1 MKKNNKLRMWIS
13 GMITVIALVLLDQ
26 YTKML
31 AVKHLKDQADIPIL
45 KDIFELSYVENRG
58 AAFGMMQNK
67 QTFFIITTVVVLGLI
82 LWIFHT
88 MPMEKKF
95 IPGRVTLIFI
105 VAGAVGNF
113 IDRVSQGF
121 VVDFLYFKLINFPV
135 FNVADIYVTCA
146 VFILAFLLLV
156 YYKEEDIDRILKMGR
171 N

>member
-1 MKKNNKLRMWIS
+1 MKQNKLVMWIT
-13 GMITVIALVLLDQ
+13 GMLSVIVLVVFDQ
-26 YTKML
+26 YTKIL
-31 AVKHLKDQADIPIL
+31 AVKHLKDQPDIPIL

-67 QTFFIITTVVVLGLI
+67 QTFFIITTVLVVAAI

-105 VAGAVGNF
+105 IAGAIGNF

-135 FNVADIYVTCA
+135 FNVADIYVTCS
-146 VFILAFLLLV
+146 VFVLAFLLLF
-156 YYKEEDIDRILKMGR
+156 YYKEEDLDRIMKVGR
-171 N
+171 K

>member
-1 MKKNNKLRMWIS
+1 MKQNKLVMWIT
-13 GMITVIALVLLDQ
+13 GMLSIIVLVVLDQ
-26 YTKML
+26 YTKIL
-31 AVKHLKDQADIPIL
+31 AVKHLKDQPDIPIL

-67 QTFFIITTVVVLGLI
+67 QTFFIITTVLVVAAI

-105 VAGAVGNF
+105 IAGAIGNF

-135 FNVADIYVTCA
+135 FNVADIYVTCS
-146 VFILAFLLLV
+146 VFVLAFLLLF
-156 YYKEEDIDRILKMGR
+156 YYKEEDLDRIMKVGR
-171 N
+171 K

>member
-1 MKKNNKLRMWIS
+1 MKQNKLVMWIT
-13 GMITVIALVLLDQ
+13 GMLSVIVLVVFDQ
-26 YTKML
+26 YTKIL
-31 AVKHLKDQADIPIL
+31 AVNHLKDQPDIPIL

-67 QTFFIITTVVVLGLI
+67 QTFFIITTVLVVAAI
-82 LWIFHT
+82 LWIYHT

-105 VAGAVGNF
+105 IAGAIGNF

-135 FNVADIYVTCA
+135 FNVADIYVTCS
-146 VFILAFLLLV
+146 VFVLAFLLLF
-156 YYKEEDIDRILKMGR
+156 YYKEEDLDRIMKVGR
-171 N
+171 K

>member
-1 MKKNNKLRMWIS
+1 MKQNKLVMWIT
-13 GMITVIALVLLDQ
+13 GMLSVIVLVVFDQ
-26 YTKML
+26 YTKIL
-31 AVKHLKDQADIPIL
+31 AVKHLKDQPDIPIL
-45 KDIFELSYVENRG
+45 KDIFELSYIENRG

-67 QTFFIITTVVVLGLI
+67 QTFFIITTVLVVAAI

-105 VAGAVGNF
+105 IAGAIGNF

-135 FNVADIYVTCA
+135 FNVADIYVTCS
-146 VFILAFLLLV
+146 VFVLAFLLLF
-156 YYKEEDIDRILKMGR
+156 YYKEEDLDRIMKVGR
-171 N
+171 K

>member
-1 MKKNNKLRMWIS
+1 MKQNKLVMWIT
-13 GMITVIALVLLDQ
+13 GMLSVIVLVVFDQ
-26 YTKML
+26 YTKIL
-31 AVKHLKDQADIPIL
+31 AVKHLKDQPDIPIL

-67 QTFFIITTVVVLGLI
+67 QTFFIITTVLVVAAI
-82 LWIFHT
+82 LWIYHT

-105 VAGAVGNF
+105 IAGAIGNF

-135 FNVADIYVTCA
+135 FNVADIYVTCS
-146 VFILAFLLLV
+146 VFVLAFLLLF
-156 YYKEEDIDRILKMGR
+156 YYKEEDLDRIMKVGR
-171 N
+171 K

>member
-1 MKKNNKLRMWIS
+1 MKQNKLVMWIA
-13 GMITVIALVLLDQ
+13 GMISVILLVALDQ
-26 YTKML
+26 YTKIL
-31 AVKHLKDQADIPIL
+31 AVNHLKDQPDIPIL

-67 QTFFIITTVVVLGLI
+67 QTFFIITTVLVVAAI
-82 LWIFHT
+82 LWIYHT

-105 VAGAVGNF
+105 IAGAIGNF

-135 FNVADIYVTCA
+135 FNVADVYVTCS
-146 VFILAFLLLV
+146 VFVLAFLLLF
-156 YYKEEDIDRILKMGR
+156 YYKEEDLDRIIKVGR
-171 N
+171 K

>member
-1 MKKNNKLRMWIS
+1 MKQNKLVMWIA
-13 GMITVIALVLLDQ
+13 GMLSIIVLVVLDQ
-26 YTKML
+26 STKIL
-31 AVKHLKDQADIPIL
+31 AVKHLKDQPDIPIL

-67 QTFFIITTVVVLGLI
+67 QTFFIITTVLVVAAI

-105 VAGAVGNF
+105 IAGAIGNY

-135 FNVADIYVTCA
+135 FNVADIYVTCS
-146 VFILAFLLLV
+146 VFVLAFLLLF
-156 YYKEEDIDRILKMGR
+156 YYKEEDLDRIMKVGR
-171 N
+171 K